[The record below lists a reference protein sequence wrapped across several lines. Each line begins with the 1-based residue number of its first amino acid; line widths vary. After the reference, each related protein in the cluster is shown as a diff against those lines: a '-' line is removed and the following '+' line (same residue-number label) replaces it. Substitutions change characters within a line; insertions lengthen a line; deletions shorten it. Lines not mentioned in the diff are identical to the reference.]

1 MWDGPNLG
9 VYMLN
14 GMLSG
19 KRALAKSVHKQY
31 GQYLWFFP
39 KHILY
44 WPYCLWTDV
53 ANYSSL
59 VPV

>member
-39 KHILY
+39 KHIILGI
-44 WPYCLWTDV
+44 LFMDRF
-53 ANYSSL
+53 S
-59 VPV
+59 